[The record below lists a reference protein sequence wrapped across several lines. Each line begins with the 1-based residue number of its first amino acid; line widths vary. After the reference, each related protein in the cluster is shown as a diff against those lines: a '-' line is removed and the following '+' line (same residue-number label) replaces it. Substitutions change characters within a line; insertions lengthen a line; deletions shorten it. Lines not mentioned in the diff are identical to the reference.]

1 MERLDR
7 IEESIAALSESM
19 NFLVSEFIRPNAQQA
34 QANRLD
40 LQELDERINRI
51 VEMQLVNA
59 EQIAAIAQ
67 QATVNEAQIASNT
80 ESLRT
85 LRIIQTETD
94 QRFNILVQEMR
105 ADRQESRAERR
116 AHRQSIQAFLLQL
129 ANVNG
134 EVENLG
140 DRVDQ
145 LEAS

>member
-1 MERLDR
+1 
-7 IEESIAALSESM
+7 M